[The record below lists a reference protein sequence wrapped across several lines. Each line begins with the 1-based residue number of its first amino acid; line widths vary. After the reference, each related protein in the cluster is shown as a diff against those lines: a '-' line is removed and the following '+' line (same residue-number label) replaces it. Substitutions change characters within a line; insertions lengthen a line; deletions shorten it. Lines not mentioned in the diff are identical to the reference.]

1 MKFQLELI
9 TNEER
14 LMRKDYNR
22 HYINVS
28 LRRNNASTPKAPQFI
43 RHNITS
49 PALQKHFQKCIE
61 QNQPLSFDCSAFL
74 DLEDN
79 TAVITLSVPHQLSYK
94 SSLNHFYECEE
105 SHEPI

>member
-1 MKFQLELI
+1 MR
-9 TNEER
+9 ER
-14 LMRKDYNR
+14 QTMRKDYSR

-49 PALQKHFQKCIE
+49 PALQEHFQKCIE
-61 QNQPLSFDCSAFL
+61 QNKPLSFDCSAFL

-94 SSLNHFYECEE
+94 SSLTNFYECEQTN
-105 SHEPI
+105 EPI